1 MQWPSE
7 ASGVERAN
15 KCLVQKSKSRSKSR
29 SKSGKNNR
37 QKEVEGFES
46 RNKVNG
52 KNEHLQSVLNRCQNY
67 TSPRAKKILALGHKI
82 SDQSGIRSKFRFVI
96 LIMRTVL
103 VRLFVTKSPEMFFF
117 HQMPKNA
124 SSWALTRKI
133 IFGRFKKKPFL
144 VKTQNLSKEPQTR
157 KKLKPIFITRLK
169 RISRCWVRTQVIFAT
184 WYLHLAGED

>member
-1 MQWPSE
+1 MWK
-7 ASGVERAN
+7 RAN

-67 TSPRAKKILALGHKI
+67 TSPRAKKNPGTWSQNFWSIWQQVQVQICH
-82 SDQSGIRSKFRFVI
+82 SNDESCVSQTFCDQEPRNV
-96 LIMRTVL
+96 
-103 VRLFVTKSPEMFFF
+103 FFF

-133 IFGRFKKKPFL
+133 IFGRFKKSLFW
-144 VKTQNLSKEPQTR
+144 S
-157 KKLKPIFITRLK
+157 KLKTCRK
-169 RISRCWVRTQVIFAT
+169 SRKPEKNWNQFSSQ
-184 WYLHLAGED
+184 D

>member
-1 MQWPSE
+1 MHEPENKMISIKIRLEIFFQHMQWPSE

-52 KNEHLQSVLNRCQNY
+52 KNEHMQSVLNRCQNY

-103 VRLFVTKSPEMFFF
+103 VRLFVTKSPELFFF
-117 HQMPKNA
+117 IKCQ
-124 SSWALTRKI
+124 
-133 IFGRFKKKPFL
+133 
-144 VKTQNLSKEPQTR
+144 KTLRLELWP
-157 KKLKPIFITRLK
+157 KKLF
-169 RISRCWVRTQVIFAT
+169 
-184 WYLHLAGED
+184 